1 MANRE
6 TNNFKQALNEL
17 LAGKITTEEN
27 EAKAN
32 KEPEKTETVKAE
44 PVKPVSS
51 SIFKEESAADIVSQI
66 QSDIFNEPATTASS
80 TEETIISK
88 SVVIEGNV
96 RTTSKLTINGEVTGN
111 VISTADLVITGK
123 VGGSIQGSRIRLSQC
138 EINDTVTATS
148 EIVISPNSVI
158 NGDVKAGT
166 VISEGSINGNVDA
179 DSVTLANSSKTVGDI
194 TCKTIRINEGA
205 SLKGKLETI

>member
-27 EAKAN
+27 ETVKQNTA
-32 KEPEKTETVKAE
+32 EDTSVKTEAAE
-44 PVKPVSS
+44 AVREIENN
-51 SIFKEESAADIVSQI
+51 IFKEMDSAL
-66 QSDIFNEPATTASS
+66 TG
-80 TEETIISK
+80 EETIIGK

-96 RTTSKLTINGEVTGN
+96 RTTAKLIVNGEVTGS

-123 VGGSIQGSRIRLSQC
+123 VGGAIQGNNITLSQC
-138 EINDTVTATS
+138 EINDTVTATN
-148 EIVISPNSVI
+148 EVQISPKSII
-158 NGDVKAGT
+158 NGDIKSGALTNEGT
-166 VISEGSINGNVDA
+166 VNGNVNA
-179 DSVTLANSSKTVGDI
+179 NTVTLLGTSRTVGDI

-205 SLKGKLETI
+205 SLKGKLETV

>member
-17 LAGKITTEEN
+17 LAGKITTDDN
-27 EAKAN
+27 EAK
-32 KEPEKTETVKAE
+32 VKAE
-44 PVKPVSS
+44 PAKTETAKAEPAKPVSS
-51 SIFKEESAADIVSQI
+51 SIFKEESAEDIVNQI
-66 QSDIFNEPATTASS
+66 QSDIFNEPATTATS
-80 TEETIISK
+80 EETIISK

-123 VGGSIQGSRIRLSQC
+123 VGGSIQGSKIRLSQC

-148 EIVISPNSVI
+148 EIIISPNSVI

-166 VISEGSINGNVDA
+166 VISEGCINGNVDA